1 MGWSVLLESNGKG
14 LGMLLNTSQCTGQP
28 STTKNGLVQNIS
40 SADVEKSWPNSMTI
54 KREDMGV
61 LREMQ
66 VVYKWPT

>member
-14 LGMLLNTSQCTGQP
+14 LGMLLNTLQCTGQP

-66 VVYKWPT
+66 VVSEWPT